1 MPVKKLLSSL
11 LGAKEPVTSK
21 RNDSNFRPKVEDL
34 EGRAMMSV
42 VGPELHVNTTTALNQ
57 SQVDVASRPV
67 AGGGSVVVWTHQ
79 YNSSGS
85 DTDIRAQRYD
95 GAGNKV
101 GGEISVAANIYQE
114 SQPSVAMDANG
125 NFVVV
130 WVDNVS
136 NSGNT
141 NIVAQ
146 RYFANGVANG
156 PRIQVA
162 TDARRE
168 FDPSVAMDSA
178 GNFVVSYTLA
188 YSSTDLDVY
197 AKRYSAGGALLGT
210 QVVAGGT
217 RNEHSSSVAR
227 TWDGRFAIAYQIDQ
241 AATGSDIML
250 RRYTAGGALV
260 NTHAIANSTRNEFD
274 PEAAMDWYGN
284 TMVVYQYAYSNFDH
298 DIYARRVSNTG
309 IMGGAIGVDTGTNYE
324 FNPAIAVDLS
334 DGDFVV
340 AYQQLTNTGT
350 SLAGPN
356 RLIVREMNAN
366 GTIKS
371 TTNLGD
377 RSTAALSINGS
388 DVYFL
393 GDVGYNVPGDAGL
406 GIFARRGVII

>member
-1 MPVKKLLSSL
+1 VKTFLSNLFGGKS
-11 LGAKEPVTSK
+11 ETTSK
-21 RNDSNFRPKVEDL
+21 RGNSNFRPKVEDL
-34 EGRAMMSV
+34 EGRALMSV
-42 VGPELHVNTTTALNQ
+42 VGPELHVNTATALNQ
-57 SQVDVASRPV
+57 SQVDVASQPV
-67 AGGGSVVVWTHQ
+67 AGGWSVAAWTHQ
-79 YNSSGS
+79 YNSTGT
-85 DTDIRAQRYD
+85 DTDIRVQRYD

-101 GGEISVAANIYQE
+101 GGEITVAANIYQE
-114 SQPSVAMDANG
+114 NSPSVAMDANG

-130 WVDNVS
+130 WVENVA

-146 RYFANGVANG
+146 RFFSNGTVNG

-168 FDPSVAMDSA
+168 FDPSVAMDAA

-188 YSSTDLDVY
+188 YSSSDLDVY
-197 AKRYSAGGALLGT
+197 AKRYAANGAFLGSM
-210 QVVAGGT
+210 VVAGGA
-217 RNEHSSSVAR
+217 RNEYSSSVAR

-241 AATGSDIML
+241 AATSSDIML
-250 RRYTAGGALV
+250 RRYTAGGSLV
-260 NTHAIANSTRNEFD
+260 NTHAIANSTRAETD
-274 PEAAMDWYGN
+274 PEVAMDWYGN
-284 TMVVYQYAYSNFDH
+284 TMVTYEYAYSNLDH

-309 IMGGAIGVDTGTNYE
+309 VMGGAIGVDTGTNYE

-350 SLAGPN
+350 QLAGPN
-356 RLIVREMNAN
+356 RLIVREMSA
-366 GTIKS
+366 GGAIKT

-388 DVYFL
+388 DVWFL
-393 GDVGYNVPGDAGL
+393 GDVGYNVPGDSGL
-406 GIFARRGVII
+406 GVFARRGVIV